1 MAAVVLTTSEEL
13 EGICS
18 LMDALEGDHKARD
31 ALQLLQESQ
40 ECVFW
45 PPHPWELAACHRIAA
60 LSLCRAGRPA
70 RALGELQDLG
80 RLLANIPGSF
90 SDLLREDVQVL
101 QLEVE
106 VAVDELALSPYRAV
120 PHGMAA
126 DATKFISPAKIL
138 LMDKLAAVAAVLLT
152 AWIYADRALVFWTVF
167 LSLAAFRHFWWR
179 DMSAQPA
186 PRGAEQR
193 NCASGRPPQANEELA
208 AARRAGVPAEH
219 LEQVAELGRR
229 VAARGQMEP
238 LCDPL
243 MLLRFL
249 KARDFDVSAAA
260 VMYRATI
267 KWRATFSIQSVM
279 MIFGTGEPYT
289 LDGNRAAEDPTSWRW
304 HPELH
309 SREASLVKKYGFFG
323 RLSQR
328 SAGGEPVAI
337 WRLGAADLDGY
348 VREDLVSIITRGFV
362 SHLEDLLQC
371 GRAESLRQGLKV
383 LHAVVEILIATST
396 TFLPPPAMDAGPSDC
411 DKLLAQSDGL
421 GAQRLLCDPKAWS
434 VRISALGAASRWQ
447 DALDFLAQVQP
458 SADIVV
464 FNAAIAACGKAGRW
478 SQAQKVLQDAMHLN
492 LTPDIVT
499 WNTMLAAWA
508 RCSEWHRSLH
518 LFADMHAGVP
528 GTTRSLPDPDLITY
542 NSVINA
548 CAKGACWK
556 EALAVYTELDE
567 HDSVRADGQ
576 SNNSLLHALCR
587 SRRWQHALLALWQLL
602 GRGAA
607 VTTPGFS
614 AVISALER
622 CGGFW
627 RQSLALVSHMLQSS
641 LADSRSFDAAI
652 SACEKGLQWER
663 ACQLI
668 VTMRCESC
676 LPGVR
681 GFSAALSACEKCS
694 AWTASL
700 ALLATM
706 RNEEVAPNAVSCS
719 AAMASCSK
727 AGRLKESLALLES
740 MEAWQISPDAAAFGA
755 VCCALT
761 PSHWALVLQIFERMD
776 QQSVEA
782 DAALCAN
789 ALEASVSTPASLQTL
804 ALPQRTLRSARAQLR
819 RMRET
824 LRSSRRD
831 SEQVALKKDL
841 AMAALAMD
849 TLEVLDAC
857 EGEITAAFAFIGAS
871 AKRGLAGFGSASLP
885 LSWLPNL
892 GSHHTR
898 LTLED
903 FGLLGEENWLGAA
916 RREARRE
923 THTTRGP
930 LVLGAKSLTAWA
942 SAWFACK
949 QGSKSR
955 SIGHSDRG
963 GRRVGL
969 LPSVRAEHDRSGH
982 AERHALLSL
991 LLGLAR
997 LPQGKKSSSCRKQ
1010 LVQARLLIDAKGLGS
1025 QVLRHRAVIRKI
1037 ISTGKNNF
1045 PEVNFSVTII
1055 RAPFVFAKLWGLAKS
1070 HLTPAMQRKICILG
1084 EDFASGLQEHSGL
1097 DGSVLPGFLGGQGRG
1112 QELCEVRSVPV
1123 RLAEDG
1129 RDGFIDVQ

>member
-1 MAAVVLTTSEEL
+1 
-13 EGICS
+13 
-18 LMDALEGDHKARD
+18 MDAR
-31 ALQLLQESQ
+31 
-40 ECVFW
+40 
-45 PPHPWELAACHRIAA
+45 
-60 LSLCRAGRPA
+60 
-70 RALGELQDLG
+70 
-80 RLLANIPGSF
+80 
-90 SDLLREDVQVL
+90 
-101 QLEVE
+101 
-106 VAVDELALSPYRAV
+106 
-120 PHGMAA
+120 
-126 DATKFISPAKIL
+126 
-138 LMDKLAAVAAVLLT
+138 
-152 AWIYADRALVFWTVF
+152 
-167 LSLAAFRHFWWR
+167 
-179 DMSAQPA
+179 
-186 PRGAEQR
+186 
-193 NCASGRPPQANEELA
+193 
-208 AARRAGVPAEH
+208 
-219 LEQVAELGRR
+219 
-229 VAARGQMEP
+229 
-238 LCDPL
+238 
-243 MLLRFL
+243 
-249 KARDFDVSAAA
+249 
-260 VMYRATI
+260 
-267 KWRATFSIQSVM
+267 
-279 MIFGTGEPYT
+279 
-289 LDGNRAAEDPTSWRW
+289 
-304 HPELH
+304 
-309 SREASLVKKYGFFG
+309 
-323 RLSQR
+323 
-328 SAGGEPVAI
+328 
-337 WRLGAADLDGY
+337 
-348 VREDLVSIITRGFV
+348 
-362 SHLEDLLQC
+362 
-371 GRAESLRQGLKV
+371 
-383 LHAVVEILIATST
+383 
-396 TFLPPPAMDAGPSDC
+396 PSDG

-478 SQAQKVLQDAMHLN
+478 RQAQNVLQDAMHLN

-518 LFADMHAGVP
+518 LFADMRAGLP

-567 HDSVRADGQ
+567 HDSVTADEQ
-576 SNNSLLHALCR
+576 SSNSLLNALCR
-587 SRRWQHALLALWQLL
+587 SRRWQQALLALWHLL
-602 GRGAA
+602 GQGAA

-641 LADSRSFDAAI
+641 LADLRSFDAAI

-694 AWTASL
+694 AWIASL

-740 MEAWQISPDAAAFGA
+740 MEAWQISADAAAFGA
-755 VCCALT
+755 ATCDADRQTGSFYTSKCHFTLGRVWAKVCCALT

-789 ALEASVSTPASLQTL
+789 ALEASVSTPASLQSL

-819 RMRET
+819 RVRET

-871 AKRGLAGFGSASLP
+871 AKRGLAGCLASLP

-892 GSHHTR
+892 GSHYTR

-903 FGLLGEENWLGAA
+903 FGLLGKEDWLGAA

-930 LVLGAKSLTAWA
+930 LALGAKSLTAWA
-942 SAWFACK
+942 SAWFGSK

-963 GRRVGL
+963 GRGLGL

-997 LPQGKKSSSCRKQ
+997 LPHGRKCQKEFKIQLSRKQ

-1025 QVLRHRAVIRKI
+1025 QVLRHRAVIRKM

-1045 PEVNFSVTII
+1045 PEVNISVTII

-1097 DGSVLPGFLGGQGRG
+1097 DRSVLPGFLGGQGRG

-1129 RDGFIDVQ
+1129 RDGH